1 MATALPRSCHC
12 HFFSAESRTSVD
24 NEHRVYGDW
33 NVLSCRGSTRQI
45 FSQKFW
51 VRSESTSIGLSK
63 NLSFIVQI
71 CDTLWFTPR
80 VNSWNKYGSLK
91 KWFIFNCSL
100 FSDMHI
106 VKGGWRCVILWSFNL
121 PTADLLIFSL
131 KFDQSYPFTQMTQKV
146 CQKSAI

>member
-12 HFFSAESRTSVD
+12 HFFSAELRTSVD

-33 NVLSCRGSTRQI
+33 NVFSCRGSTRQI
-45 FSQKFW
+45 FSQKFR
-51 VRSESTSIGLSK
+51 VKSKSTPVCLSK

-71 CDTLWFTPR
+71 CDTLSFTPT
-80 VNSWNKYGSLK
+80 VNSWDKHGSLK

-106 VKGGWRCVILWSFNL
+106 VRWGWRCVILWFFNL
-121 PTADLLIFSL
+121 PSADLLIFSL
-131 KFDQSYPFTQMTQKV
+131 KFDQFYPYTQRTQKV
-146 CQKSAI
+146 CQRSAI